1 MKDNER
7 FNIEKEYL
15 LKVQKRIEEEKV
27 YQNKEFEE
35 IPNKYKGRYA
45 EVKWGDED
53 LVKHLQDMIIKRL
66 SKLKKLEL
74 NPYFGRIDFQRDGSK
89 NNNKIYIGKTTI
101 TDENNNILTTDWR
114 TPVCTLY
121 YDQSIGN
128 VQYQAPEGI
137 ITGKLNLKSQI
148 FIKDGK
154 LVSVRDTDLVTD
166 DELLVPFLTTNADAR
181 LKNIV
186 ASIQAEQNAI
196 IRRPLNDNIIV
207 QGVAG
212 SGKTT
217 VALHRAAYLIYNE
230 DKYTAE
236 NFIIIGPNK
245 YFLNYISALLPD
257 LDTENISQFTF
268 DDFSTYF
275 FDDKISIVNSKNI
288 NNQNEIKVLKAKTSI
303 DYKNAIDTYI
313 STYVNNSL
321 SSGIEIDG
329 MEIISEDSIK
339 SYFRDINGFSVTAT
353 NIQRIL
359 IKKIKEDNERL
370 YELVRSKY
378 KDELST
384 LPNGSEEKRNI
395 MNKLDEIKK
404 ELKTGCSKTIKNY
417 FKPLKITTLNLYK
430 NFVSNVSCIENLSH
444 DEIEL
449 LKKQTL
455 NSIKSKKFYFED
467 LPSLMYIDILNN
479 GNQQEVFKKYAHVIV
494 DEAQDL
500 GMFHYYILKMIFSD
514 ATFSIF
520 GDLAQS
526 IYPSRG
532 VDSWEDVQKQIFN
545 SNCEILQLSKSY
557 RTTMEIT
564 RSANQILRYL
574 NMSEANPVIRTGTE
588 VEYMKEETQDI
599 NTRISELLY
608 QYSDKDYKSV
618 GIICRNVEDC
628 AKIKLY
634 LDNENFNTTLITSD
648 DSEYNGGI
656 CILTSELSK
665 GLEFDGVI
673 ITNASEQFYSSTN
686 QNDMK
691 LLYVAMTRALHS
703 LDVLYTEPLTKP
715 LSTSMIKNADKSIIK
730 K

>member
-7 FNIEKEYL
+7 FNIEEEYL

-66 SKLKKLEL
+66 SKLKNLEL

-275 FDDKISIVNSKNI
+275 FDDKISIINSKKI

-359 IKKIKEDNERL
+359 IQKIKEDNERL

-430 NFVSNVSCIENLSH
+430 KFVSNVSCIENLSH

-532 VDSWEDVQKQIFN
+532 VDSCEDVQKKIFN
-545 SNCEILQLSKSY
+545 
-557 RTTMEIT
+557 
-564 RSANQILRYL
+564 
-574 NMSEANPVIRTGTE
+574 
-588 VEYMKEETQDI
+588 
-599 NTRISELLY
+599 
-608 QYSDKDYKSV
+608 
-618 GIICRNVEDC
+618 
-628 AKIKLY
+628 
-634 LDNENFNTTLITSD
+634 
-648 DSEYNGGI
+648 
-656 CILTSELSK
+656 
-665 GLEFDGVI
+665 
-673 ITNASEQFYSSTN
+673 
-686 QNDMK
+686 
-691 LLYVAMTRALHS
+691 
-703 LDVLYTEPLTKP
+703 
-715 LSTSMIKNADKSIIK
+715 
-730 K
+730 

>member
-66 SKLKKLEL
+66 SKLKNLEL

-275 FDDKISIVNSKNI
+275 FDDKISIINSKKI

-359 IKKIKEDNERL
+359 IQKIKEDNERL

-430 NFVSNVSCIENLSH
+430 KFVSNVSCIENLSH

-532 VDSWEDVQKQIFN
+532 VDSWEDVQAQIFN
-545 SNCEILQLSKSY
+545 SNCEILRLSKSY

-588 VEYMKEETQDI
+588 VEYMK
-599 NTRISELLY
+599 
-608 QYSDKDYKSV
+608 
-618 GIICRNVEDC
+618 
-628 AKIKLY
+628 
-634 LDNENFNTTLITSD
+634 
-648 DSEYNGGI
+648 
-656 CILTSELSK
+656 
-665 GLEFDGVI
+665 
-673 ITNASEQFYSSTN
+673 
-686 QNDMK
+686 
-691 LLYVAMTRALHS
+691 
-703 LDVLYTEPLTKP
+703 
-715 LSTSMIKNADKSIIK
+715 
-730 K
+730 

>member
-275 FDDKISIVNSKNI
+275 FDDKISIINSKKI

-479 GNQQEVFKKYAHVIV
+479 GNQQEVFKKY
-494 DEAQDL
+494 
-500 GMFHYYILKMIFSD
+500 
-514 ATFSIF
+514 
-520 GDLAQS
+520 
-526 IYPSRG
+526 
-532 VDSWEDVQKQIFN
+532 
-545 SNCEILQLSKSY
+545 
-557 RTTMEIT
+557 
-564 RSANQILRYL
+564 
-574 NMSEANPVIRTGTE
+574 
-588 VEYMKEETQDI
+588 
-599 NTRISELLY
+599 
-608 QYSDKDYKSV
+608 
-618 GIICRNVEDC
+618 
-628 AKIKLY
+628 
-634 LDNENFNTTLITSD
+634 
-648 DSEYNGGI
+648 
-656 CILTSELSK
+656 
-665 GLEFDGVI
+665 
-673 ITNASEQFYSSTN
+673 
-686 QNDMK
+686 
-691 LLYVAMTRALHS
+691 
-703 LDVLYTEPLTKP
+703 
-715 LSTSMIKNADKSIIK
+715 
-730 K
+730 